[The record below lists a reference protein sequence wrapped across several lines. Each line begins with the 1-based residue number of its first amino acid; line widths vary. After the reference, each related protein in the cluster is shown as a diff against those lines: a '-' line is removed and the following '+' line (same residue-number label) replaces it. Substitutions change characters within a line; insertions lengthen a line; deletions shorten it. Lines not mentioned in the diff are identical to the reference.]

1 MRDLKSRNRP
11 QREGFSCFQAGISVV
26 KKVELTV
33 EASTRKRYLFS
44 ESQGVERT
52 QIFLE
57 FDLNEHSVLAALLI
71 DCKNSCGNWSHFAS
85 LSTSDFAGDEIRL

>member
-1 MRDLKSRNRP
+1 M
-11 QREGFSCFQAGISVV
+11 E
-26 KKVELTV
+26 T
-33 EASTRKRYLFS
+33 STRKRFLFS